1 MRVGE
6 TIFAVERGGL
16 RGVAGADKH
25 GVAAFGIAA
34 AKVAEEAV
42 ANALALGFGL
52 DGNVLQFA
60 YALAF
65 EGDDGNGDGGAVV
78 IVHDIQVA
86 AFQVTVYHAFLFVRQ
101 QEEGEEAFFVVGDE
115 FDGHRRAFI
124 FCQAGVSKRQQRRRV
139 ASISGRRLAGMTK
152 LSSSGWT

>member
-1 MRVGE
+1 M
-6 TIFAVERGGL
+6 
-16 RGVAGADKH
+16 RGVAGADKQ
-25 GVAAFGIAA
+25 GVAALGIAA
-34 AKVAEEAV
+34 AEIAEEAA

-52 DGNVLQFA
+52 DRKVLQFA
-60 YALAF
+60 CALAF
-65 EGDDGNGDGGAVV
+65 EGDDGNGDGRAVV
-78 IVHDIQVA
+78 IVHDVQVA
-86 AFQVTVYHAFLFVRQ
+86 ALQVAVYHAFLLICQ
-101 QEEGEEAFFVVGDE
+101 QEEREEAFFVVGDE